1 MATIGMD
8 RLFYAP
14 ITEDIDGVETYGI
27 PIQMAKAINADLTI
41 ELAEAQLFA
50 DDGLA
55 YVIKDFKSGTLT
67 LGVDDLGVSVVKAL
81 TGAEVDDNG
90 VLVSASED
98 IGAPVAIG
106 FRAAKP
112 NGSYRYFWFYRVKF
126 GFPAANLQTKGD
138 TITFQTPTITGT
150 ILRRNKP
157 DGRGNHLWKAE
168 VVDSEASGDVIENW
182 YAEVYEPLFAGGS
195 GGGGDGEGGE
205 DRLNSCDEKVS
216 GGDVSINGGVEEISD
231 DAQNGADDTFPND
244 DEALDGGEDNLG

>member
-14 ITEDIDGVETYGI
+14 ITEDLNGEETYGV
-27 PIQMAKAINADLTI
+27 PVQMAKAINADLTI
-41 ELAEAQLFA
+41 TLSEATLHA

-55 YVIKDFKSGTLT
+55 YVIKVFNSGTLV
-67 LGVDDLGVSVVKAL
+67 LGVDDLKVAVVQAL

-112 NGSYRYFWFYRVKF
+112 NGDYRYFWFYRVKF
-126 GFPAANLQTKGD
+126 GFPAANMQTKGD
-138 TITFQTPTITGT
+138 TITFQTPTIEGT
-150 ILRRNKP
+150 ILRRNRL
-157 DGRGNHLWKAE
+157 DERGNHPWKAE

-182 YAEVYEPLFAGGS
+182 YAEVYEPTFAS
-195 GGGGDGEGGE
+195 GGG
-205 DRLNSCDEKVS
+205 
-216 GGDVSINGGVEEISD
+216 EEEEPPI
-231 DAQNGADDTFPND
+231 
-244 DEALDGGEDNLG
+244 E